1 MRRSMS
7 VQLIDSPGG
16 FADPPGGRSAKD
28 SGALGL
34 FRLRPSA

>member
-1 MRRSMS
+1 MRRSTR
-7 VQLIDSPGG
+7 VQLTDSPGG

-34 FRLRPSA
+34 FRPRLGA